1 MTVSILAGCCTSIVP
16 ILVTYNYKQKQGRMN
31 KNGTRSG
38 IMNKLKP
45 QVQTDP
51 MVAKK
56 IMVKML
62 RLKMK
67 HPPGL
72 R

>member
-1 MTVSILAGCCTSIVP
+1 
-16 ILVTYNYKQKQGRMN
+16 
-31 KNGTRSG
+31 
-38 IMNKLKP
+38 MNKLNP
-45 QVQTDP
+45 QVHTDP